1 MGYHE
6 IEFANSWI
14 REDGIRK
21 IIAIKY
27 YDPFDEP
34 SLVIL
39 TDDTAVN
46 ITISTYEQTKEDLDR
61 ELALTVES
69 VRTIRAVLEYF
80 DEKWDEIEEFVN
92 KPTAKREGQSH

>member
-1 MGYHE
+1 ME
-6 IEFANSWI
+6 SAELEFANSWL
-14 REDGIRK
+14 REDRIRK

-27 YDPFDEP
+27 HDPSEEP

-46 ITISTYEQTKEDLDR
+46 ITISTYEQTREDLDR

-69 VRTIRAVLEYF
+69 VRTIRAALEYF
-80 DEKWDEIEEFVN
+80 DEIWDKIEEFVN
-92 KPTAKREGQSH
+92 KPTAKGEGKSQ

>member
-1 MGYHE
+1 MKSAE
-6 IEFANSWI
+6 LEFATSWT
-14 REDGIRK
+14 REAGVRK

-34 SLVIL
+34 SLVVL

-61 ELALTVES
+61 ELALNVES
-69 VRTIRAVLEYF
+69 IRTIRAVLEYF
-80 DEKWDEIEEFVN
+80 DEIWDEIEEFVN
-92 KPTAKREGQSH
+92 KPTVKREGQSH